1 MEKKVISDIM
11 FNVLSDVISAITI
24 LEVKSEKN
32 LEGTSAIYIKTD
44 NLDTV
49 DKFMLEEIANKN
61 SVDGFEVKFLIP
73 ETKFLN
79 EVHVKNVDTVNIFIE
94 AS

>member
-1 MEKKVISDIM
+1 MSDIM
-11 FNVLSDVISAITI
+11 FNVLSDVISAVTI

-32 LEGTSAIYIKTD
+32 LEGTSIIYIKTD

-49 DKFMLEEIANKN
+49 DKSMIEKIANKN

-73 ETKFLN
+73 ETKFIN
-79 EVHVKNVDTVNIFIE
+79 EVHVKNVDTVCIFIE

>member
-1 MEKKVISDIM
+1 MEKKVMSDIM
-11 FNVLSDVISAITI
+11 FNVLSDVISAVTI

-32 LEGTSAIYIKTD
+32 LEGTSIIYIKTD

-49 DKFMLEEIANKN
+49 DKSMLDKIANKN

-73 ETKFLN
+73 ETKFIN
-79 EVHVKNVDTVNIFIE
+79 EVHVKNVDTVCIFIE